1 MNFVT
6 LAVFACSLAVSSVS
20 FVAAVDLRREV
31 YTLSVFCDA
40 WNKECAAVANA
51 TGDAFSYCEPGYDGA
66 GTASAD
72 CYTYDGSTTTDY
84 TDSVISS
91 MNAEPVE

>member
-1 MNFVT
+1 MRFFT
-6 LAVFACSLAVSSVS
+6 ITAFAVSL
-20 FVAAVDLRREV
+20 FVPSISAVDLRREI

-40 WNKECAAVANA
+40 WNKECAAQANA
-51 TGDAFSYCEPGYDGA
+51 TGDGFSYCESGYDGA

-72 CYTYDGSTTTDY
+72 CYTYDGSTTVDY

-91 MNAEPVE
+91 LNAVTVD

>member
-1 MNFVT
+1 MKFVAIAG
-6 LAVFACSLAVSSVS
+6 LVVYLSISSVS
-20 FVAAVDLRREV
+20 SVDLRREV

-40 WNKECAAVANA
+40 WNKECAALANG
-51 TGDAFSYCEPGYDGA
+51 TGDGFSYCESGYDGA

-84 TDSVISS
+84 TESIISS
-91 MNAEPVE
+91 LNAVAVD